1 MMEKGEFTFDPNQL
15 EQQKTVDLVA
25 NTNNTLFIT
34 GKGGYWQ
41 NHFCEKDPKGN
52 QQKISGS
59 CTHRYSSI

>member
-1 MMEKGEFTFDPNQL
+1 MDNTETYLDKSNI